1 MASKTNR
8 MQSNYTISKGLM
20 LLTIALIPF
29 LISCRSTQVFH
40 DNYQIKGEKE
50 QRIFA
55 LSKQLKETSGLLKID
70 DYFLSFNDSGGK
82 NTLFAFKEN
91 DSGDMK
97 EIYIPGTENI
107 DWEDICMDD
116 NYLYIADIGNN
127 FGSRDTLTIYRIRKD
142 ELFSEIKEV
151 SEIRYRYTEKSRDY
165 FNCWKNPFDCEAC
178 IVKDDSI
185 WLFSKNWQDES
196 SRIYTIPTKPG
207 FYEISETDKI
217 EPKMLVTGAT
227 FHKDSS
233 KLWLIGY
240 HNFYPVL
247 IRYNWEKSG
256 LEAEQKYILK
266 NRRGLQTEAIYIDD
280 NENIFFT
287 NERSI
292 RRASLWKFGER
303 Q

>member
-1 MASKTNR
+1 MALKMSR
-8 MQSNYTISKGLM
+8 MHYNYTISKGLILSM
-20 LLTIALIPF
+20 AVLILF
-29 LISCRSTQVFH
+29 FMSCRSTQVFQ
-40 DNYQIKGEKE
+40 DNYQVKGEKE

-70 DYFLSFNDSGGK
+70 DYFISFNDSGGK
-82 NTLFAFKEN
+82 NTLLAFKEDDPEN
-91 DSGDMK
+91 IK
-97 EIYIPGTENI
+97 EIYIPGTVNI

-142 ELFSEIKEV
+142 ELFSEVKEV
-151 SEIRYRYTEKSRDY
+151 AEIRYRYTEKSRDY
-165 FNCWKNPFDCEAC
+165 FNCWRNPFDCEAC

-207 FYEISETDKI
+207 FYEISEVNKI
-217 EPKMLVTGAT
+217 EPGMLVTGAA
-227 FHKDSS
+227 FHKESS

-247 IRYNWEKSG
+247 IRYYWDKDG
-256 LEAEQKYILK
+256 VEAEQKYILK

-280 NENIFFT
+280 NGDIYFT

-292 RRASLWKFGER
+292 RRASLWGFGER
-303 Q
+303 R